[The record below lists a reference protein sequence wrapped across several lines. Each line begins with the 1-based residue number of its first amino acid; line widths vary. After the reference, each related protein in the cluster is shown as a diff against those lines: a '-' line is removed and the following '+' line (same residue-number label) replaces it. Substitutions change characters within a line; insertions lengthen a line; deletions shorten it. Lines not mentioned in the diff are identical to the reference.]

1 MRMLLVIA
9 AVGCTEYGIQGE
21 QDANVGSEPT
31 LDTAAPEDPDTA
43 VPDDPDTSEPE
54 DTGSPNDEGPP
65 PAEAPVYAHTSGQL
79 YEVEPANGA
88 AP

>member
-31 LDTAAPEDPDTA
+31 LDTAAPEDPDTCLLY
-43 VPDDPDTSEPE
+43 TS
-54 DTGSPNDEGPP
+54 DAADE
-65 PAEAPVYAHTSGQL
+65 
-79 YEVEPANGA
+79 
-88 AP
+88 